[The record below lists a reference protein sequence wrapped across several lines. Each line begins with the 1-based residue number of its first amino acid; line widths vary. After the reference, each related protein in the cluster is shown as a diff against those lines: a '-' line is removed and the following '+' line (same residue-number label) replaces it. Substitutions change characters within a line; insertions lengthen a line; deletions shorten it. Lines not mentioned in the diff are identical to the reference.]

1 MKSIITFVL
10 MLLSMVVLDLTGEM
24 PVQLC
29 GLSLRVYAKTITS
42 ILFVLTGIFAM
53 RERRGG
59 VKGGPYAR
67 LVLTGLLFGL
77 IGDVFMALNKDFGG
91 FLYVSVGLVT
101 FALGHVFYLIA
112 FSRKS
117 RFHWFNLIPLLII
130 IPAILIAVSLTG
142 KFKFSPPALFYAV
155 IAYGVILSCMVGRSL
170 SFTDFREHPAFVR
183 LTIIGTIL
191 FATSD
196 LILLFIMFYTPVA
209 SLPSNTPVRVT
220 LSVFNLL
227 TYYVGQGLIALSLKE
242 EP

>member
-101 FALGHVFYLIA
+101 FALGHIFYLIA

-130 IPAILIAVSLTG
+130 IPAILIAVSVTG

>member
-10 MLLSMVVLDLTGEM
+10 MLIAMLVLDLTGEM

-42 ILFVLTGIFAM
+42 VLFVLTGMIAL

-59 VKGGPYAR
+59 VKGGPYAP
-67 LVLTGLLFGL
+67 LVLCGLLSGL
-77 IGDVFMALNKDFGG
+77 IGDVFMALNKEFGG
-91 FLYVSVGLVT
+91 FLYISVGLVT

-117 RFHWFNLIPLLII
+117 RFRWFNLLPLFVIV
-130 IPAILIAVSLTG
+130 PAILIAVPVTG
-142 KFKFSPPALFYAV
+142 KFTFRLPALFYAV
-155 IAYGVILSCMVGRSL
+155 IAYGVILSCMTGRSL
-170 SFTDFREHPAFVR
+170 SFSGFREHPAFVR
-183 LTIIGTIL
+183 LTIVGTIL
-191 FATSD
+191 FAASD

-209 SLPSNTPVRVT
+209 SLASNTPVRIT

>member
-10 MLLSMVVLDLTGEM
+10 MLLSMMVLDLTGEM

-117 RFHWFNLIPLLII
+117 RFHWFNLSPLLII

-170 SFTDFREHPAFVR
+170 SFTDFKEHPAFVR